1 MKAYNPQTIEGT
13 LEYGGVVKGVLSVSS
28 GAEMSCGT
36 LSLKPGESMKE
47 LEKHA
52 SDEIFYIV
60 SGELKVAAKEG
71 EGVTARQGQIV
82 HLPKGEWHLSSN
94 PGKTETVLFWVNRD

>member
-1 MKAYNPQTIEGT
+1 MKVFNPIEIEGT
-13 LEYGGVVKGVLSVSS
+13 LEYGGVVKPALSVDN

-36 LSLKPGESMKE
+36 LTLRPGEVMKDFE
-47 LEKHA
+47 SHG
-52 SDEIFYIV
+52 SDEIFFIA

-71 EGVTARQGQIV
+71 EGVSAKAGQIV

-94 PGKTETVLFWVNRD
+94 PGNTDTVLFWVNRD